1 VHGIDRH
8 LHDLLEAAVGE
19 PPHRVTAETVR
30 RRVIKR
36 RVVECAAI
44 AVAVAVIAAIIP
56 VGLAALNLGPEPP
69 ASIAMARIFTS
80 RQYGYTEALPAGWWS
95 DRSATQRWDGNGAPG
110 DRSSVVD
117 LFAGP
122 GGVKAWV
129 YAAPTKENLAAY
141 AITTARAAAAT
152 AHSCQAVPQTNRAI
166 TISGAPAR
174 VLAMQCPPGSRF
186 LAEIA
191 VTILN
196 GTAFVF
202 GSQYP
207 SATAPGDRAA
217 FRKFLAGIQ
226 FRR

>member
-8 LHDLLEAAVGE
+8 LRDLLEAAVGE
-19 PPHRVTAETVR
+19 PPHRVTAEIVR

-36 RVVECAAI
+36 RVVECTAI

-56 VGLAALNLGPEPP
+56 VGLAALNRRPGPP

-95 DRSATQRWDGNGAPG
+95 NRPATQRWDGNGAPA

-141 AITTARAAAAT
+141 AITTARAAAT
-152 AHSCQAVPQTNRAI
+152 AHPCQAVPQTNQAI

-186 LAEIA
+186 LVEIA

-202 GSQYP
+202 SSQYS
-207 SATAPGDRAA
+207 SAPAPGDRAA